1 MKLHQWRIN
10 YVSFECRLQGT
21 CWYFL
26 HLPAAGGHGGDRLLP
41 HEHDDHLKYGIWVL
55 RGLGQRI
62 YVCPPRTHQYGRLQD
77 LCAQRGIHSHL
88 RCNRVAAT
96 RDDCSDHMQ
105 RAWRRP
111 CHLVSCVCGCWGSSW
126 CVWVLTGVCNSM
138 QGERLPCTT
147 LLLEKN
153 QTNKHSAQS
162 TSIWLLQFSSRPHSE
177 EYIFLFDLCSASL
190 CTYTVHLV
198 YCTVFHFC
206 AIHDKSHAPR
216 LLISMSYVLSIY
228 EVWFLQCVFAHS
240 LQRLP

>member
-26 HLPAAGGHGGDRLLP
+26 HLPAAGGHDGDCLLP

-62 YVCPPRTHQYGRLQD
+62 YVCPPRTHQYGRLHD
-77 LCAQRGIHSHL
+77 LCAERDIHSHL

-126 CVWVLTGVCNSM
+126 CVWVLAGVCHSM

-147 LLLEKN
+147 LLLGKKKRTNTARSPHQCDCCNSRVVLTHKN
-153 QTNKHSAQS
+153 TFSCLIYVPLLSVLTHCILCIVPYFTSVQFTTNLM
-162 TSIWLLQFSSRPHSE
+162 LLVCSSRC
-177 EYIFLFDLCSASL
+177 YM
-190 CTYTVHLV
+190 Y
-198 YCTVFHFC
+198 
-206 AIHDKSHAPR
+206 
-216 LLISMSYVLSIY
+216 
-228 EVWFLQCVFAHS
+228 
-240 LQRLP
+240 